1 MQTKDKCSY
10 NVHKFKYSSQ
20 KKVLMS
26 QFFVNVLL
34 LNEKLYLAAVF
45 EFVYAIFWLFKT
57 ASQKILNIFA
67 KVSARF
73 LIEALQFVA
82 KINEPFNLILKM
94 DILGLQ

>member
-1 MQTKDKCSY
+1 MFSCP
-10 NVHKFKYSSQ
+10 
-20 KKVLMS
+20 
-26 QFFVNVLL
+26 NVLL

-45 EFVYAIFWLFKT
+45 EFVYAIFCLFKT

-73 LIEALQFVA
+73 LIEALQFVV

>member
-1 MQTKDKCSY
+1 
-10 NVHKFKYSSQ
+10 
-20 KKVLMS
+20 MS
-26 QFFVNVLL
+26 QCFVNVLL

-57 ASQKILNIFA
+57 SQKILNIFA

-73 LIEALQFVA
+73 LIEALQFVV